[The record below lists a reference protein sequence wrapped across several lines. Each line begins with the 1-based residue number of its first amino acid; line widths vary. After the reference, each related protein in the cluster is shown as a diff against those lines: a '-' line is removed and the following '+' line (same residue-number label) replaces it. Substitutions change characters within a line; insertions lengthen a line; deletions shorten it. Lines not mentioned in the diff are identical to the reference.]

1 MQTQY
6 KNALIIG
13 GGIAG
18 PATALALQ
26 AVGIEATIYEAQGAS
41 ASLDGA
47 FLNLAPN
54 GVNILETLGV
64 AGQVMDYGF
73 PCPGIT
79 FWNANG
85 KQVGELNND
94 PEEERYGA
102 RSVLIKR
109 GLLHKALHDEAF
121 RRGIRIE
128 FGKRLRAIAEQN
140 GKVVAR
146 FEDGTEA
153 VGDFLIGCDGIH
165 SRTRTEI
172 LPASPQPEYTGL
184 INFGGFATGLNLPPT
199 PLMQMV
205 FGRRGFFGYSVTP
218 TGEVYWFSNLPQPQE
233 PERKVLQATSEE
245 AWRQRLLDL
254 HRDDP
259 APILDILRATTGGFG
274 KWPIYDLPS
283 LTTWHKGRVCLL
295 GDAAHATSPH
305 VGQGASLAL
314 EDALVFAQCLRDV
327 PSLDGA
333 FATFE
338 RLRKGRT
345 EKLVAQARRTG
356 GSKVVS
362 NPVQGWFR
370 DLTLPFFLRLG
381 AKSTE
386 WVYAYKV
393 DWSQQVA

>member
-1 MQTQY
+1 MQTSP
-6 KNALIIG
+6 KTALLIG

-18 PATALALQ
+18 PATALALHT
-26 AVGIEATIYEAQGAS
+26 VGIEAVIYEAQDAS
-41 ASLDGA
+41 TPLNGA

-54 GVNILETLGV
+54 GVNILKTLGV
-64 AGQVMDYGF
+64 ASQVMAYGF

-79 FWNANG
+79 FHNASG

-109 GLLHKALHDEAF
+109 NLLHQALREEAT

-128 FGKRLRAIAEQN
+128 LGKRLRTIDEQS
-140 GKVVAR
+140 GKVVAH

-165 SRTRTEI
+165 SRTRALI
-172 LPASPQPEYTGL
+172 LPNAPQPEYTGL
-184 INFGGFATGLNLPPT
+184 INFGGFATGLDLPPT
-199 PLMQMV
+199 TLMQMV

-233 PERKVLQATSEE
+233 PERAALRAISDDE
-245 AWRQRLLDL
+245 WRQRLLDL

-259 APILDILRATTGGFG
+259 APILDILHAASGGFG

-283 LTTWHKGRVCLL
+283 LPTWHDGPICLI

-314 EDALVFAQCLRDV
+314 EDALVLAQCLRDAS
-327 PSLDGA
+327 SLHGA

-356 GSKVVS
+356 ASKVVS

-370 DLTLPFFLRLG
+370 DLTLPFFLKLG

-393 DWSQQVA
+393 DLNRQAA